1 MVTFSLRRSLVF
13 YLIGC
18 DFFIDG
24 LLEDLEFFLFQG
36 NHGSLGIG
44 ILEESGVV
52 DSFEEVVFVMV
63 DGESGMWFVVIE
75 VLQFLGCAARAVV
88 RESWECVV
96 LVYWFDKHMV
106 GMVLAISFKVFVSDE
121 GL

>member
-1 MVTFSLRRSLVF
+1 MVVPINCQAVPLGNRFSLVF

-18 DFFIDG
+18 DFIIDD
-24 LLEDLEFFLFQG
+24 LLEGLEFFLFQG

-75 VLQFLGCAARAVV
+75 VLQVLGFATGAVV

-96 LVYWFDKHMV
+96 LVYWFDEHM
-106 GMVLAISFKVFVSDE
+106 E
-121 GL
+121 GLLS

>member
-1 MVTFSLRRSLVF
+1 MVF

-18 DFFIDG
+18 DFIIDG

-75 VLQFLGCAARAVV
+75 VLQFLGCATCGFAGAYGTRAVV